1 VKKYLFDRKTA
12 ISDLIAGITL
22 GIESIPDGMA
32 SGVLAAVNPIHG
44 IYIAF
49 LKPLILSFT

>member
-1 VKKYLFDRKTA
+1 MKKYLFNRKTA